1 MAGTASVQSDDVPYV
16 RVGVDDR
23 GSACWEVVCRDVTI
37 KLACGHR
44 AVELCRDLTRQ
55 AGLPVP

>member
-1 MAGTASVQSDDVPYV
+1 MAQSDEVPYV

-23 GSACWEVVCRDVTI
+23 GSACWEVVCRDVVI
-37 KLACGHR
+37 RLACGHR

>member
-1 MAGTASVQSDDVPYV
+1 MESAQLAQSADAPYV

-23 GSACWEVVCRDVTI
+23 GSACWEVVCRDVVI
-37 KLACGHR
+37 RLACGHR